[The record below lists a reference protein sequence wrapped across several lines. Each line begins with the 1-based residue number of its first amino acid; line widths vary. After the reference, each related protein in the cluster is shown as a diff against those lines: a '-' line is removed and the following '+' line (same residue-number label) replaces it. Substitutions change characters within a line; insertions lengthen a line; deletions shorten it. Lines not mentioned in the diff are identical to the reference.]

1 MLLSPPHQRKLLI
14 AAVVLAV
21 SVGGGWLW
29 SSASEPDLDARLT
42 TPGEVPYPTIATNS
56 AVAGTSL
63 PEVSLLTLDNKTI
76 ESITLI
82 GKPLILNFWYSTC
95 EPCRREMPVLAT
107 SAVTHSSTVRFVGV
121 NMNDSIETAQ
131 NFAKKY
137 NVLYDIMFD
146 PSGSFIGALGIG
158 TAPMTLFVDA
168 QGVIV
173 DQVAGEITADKLE
186 SLITKWFAQ

>member
-1 MLLSPPHQRKLLI
+1 MPLLPPQQHKLLI
-14 AAVVLAV
+14 AVVVLAV

-42 TPGEVPYPTIATNS
+42 TPGEVPYPSIATNS
-56 AVAGTSL
+56 AIAGTSL
-63 PEVSLLTLDNKTI
+63 PKASLLTLDERTI
-76 ESITLI
+76 DSSELV

-95 EPCRREMPVLAT
+95 EPCRREMPVLAA
-107 SAVTHSSTVRFVGV
+107 SAATHSSTVRFVGI
-121 NMNDSIETAQ
+121 NMNDSIETATA
-131 NFAKKY
+131 FAAKY
-137 NVLYDIMFD
+137 NVSYDIMFD
-146 PSGSFIGALGIG
+146 PSGSFISTLGIG

-186 SLITKWFAQ
+186 SLITNWFAQ

>member
-76 ESITLI
+76 DSITLI

>member
-1 MLLSPPHQRKLLI
+1 MLLSPPQQRKLLI

-63 PEVSLLTLDNKTI
+63 PQASLLTLDNKTI
-76 ESITLI
+76 DSITLI
-82 GKPLILNFWYSTC
+82 GKPLILNFWYATC

-107 SAVTHSSTVRFVGV
+107 SAVTHSSTVRFVGI

-146 PSGSFIGALGIG
+146 PSGSFISALGIG

>member
-1 MLLSPPHQRKLLI
+1 MPLSPPQRRKLLF
-14 AAVVLAV
+14 AVVVLAV

-42 TPGEVPYPTIATNS
+42 TSGEVPYPTIATNK
-56 AVAGTSL
+56 AVAGTGL
-63 PEVSLLTLDNKTI
+63 PKASLLTLDDKKI
-76 ESITLI
+76 DSSELV

-95 EPCRREMPVLAT
+95 EPCRREMPVLAA
-107 SAVTHSSTVRFVGV
+107 SADTHSDTVRFVGI
-121 NMNDSIETAQ
+121 NMNDSIETATA
-131 NFAKKY
+131 FAEKY
-137 NVLYDIMFD
+137 NVAYDIMFD
-146 PSGSFIGALGIG
+146 PSGSFISDLGVA

-173 DQVAGEITADKLE
+173 DQVAGEITSDKLE

>member
-29 SSASEPDLDARLT
+29 SSASEPTLDAHLT

-107 SAVTHSSTVRFVGV
+107 SAVTHSSTVRFVGI
-121 NMNDSIETAQ
+121 NMNDSVETAK
-131 NFAKKY
+131 NFAEKY

>member
-1 MLLSPPHQRKLLI
+1 MPLLPPHQRKLLI

-63 PEVSLLTLDNKTI
+63 PEVSLLTLDNNTI

>member
-1 MLLSPPHQRKLLI
+1 MPLLPPQQRKLLI
-14 AAVVLAV
+14 AVVVLSI

-29 SSASEPDLDARLT
+29 SSASEQDLDARLT
-42 TPGEVPYPTIATNS
+42 TPGEVPYPSIATNS

-63 PEVSLLTLDNKTI
+63 PQASLLTLDNKTI
-76 ESITLI
+76 DSSTLI

-95 EPCRREMPVLAT
+95 EPCRREMPVLTAIALVHSAT
-107 SAVTHSSTVRFVGV
+107 IHFVGI
-121 NMNDSIETAQ
+121 NMNDSVETAQ
-131 NFAKKY
+131 DFITKY
-137 NVLYDIMFD
+137 NVRYDILFD

-168 QGVIV
+168 QGIIV
-173 DQVAGEITADKLE
+173 EQVAGEITADKLE

>member
-1 MLLSPPHQRKLLI
+1 MPLLPPHQRKLLI

-29 SSASEPDLDARLT
+29 SSASEPTLDAHLT

-95 EPCRREMPVLAT
+95 EPCRREMPVLAA
-107 SAVTHSSTVRFVGV
+107 SADTHSSTVRFVGI
-121 NMNDSIETAQ
+121 NMNDSIETATA
-131 NFAKKY
+131 FAAKY